1 MSATPLL
8 RLFTQ
13 LCALPLLLLASSS
26 IADVWKWV
34 DPLGNTRYVET
45 LRPVFTWVVDGKV
58 YFSDLPDHEDAIAV
72 QLVWHSRGKVADLDE
87 NGRSSVADEPETP
100 EEAAAR
106 LEAEKKYCK
115 RITEIHD
122 SYVNAPRMY
131 RVNEQK
137 EREYLSDKEMRKA
150 IQEISAVRKAACK

>member
-1 MSATPLL
+1 MSAISRL

-13 LCALPLLLLASSS
+13 LSAVFLLIPAPSSM
-26 IADVWKWV
+26 ADVWKWV

-58 YFSDLPDHEDAIAV
+58 FFSDLPAHEDAIAV
-72 QLVWHSRGKVADLDE
+72 QLVWHSRGNIADLDE
-87 NGRSSVADEPETP
+87 NGRSSATDEPETP
-100 EEAAAR
+100 EEAAVR

-137 EREYLSDKEMRKA
+137 EREYLSDGEIRKA
-150 IQEISAVRKAACK
+150 IREISAVKKSACK